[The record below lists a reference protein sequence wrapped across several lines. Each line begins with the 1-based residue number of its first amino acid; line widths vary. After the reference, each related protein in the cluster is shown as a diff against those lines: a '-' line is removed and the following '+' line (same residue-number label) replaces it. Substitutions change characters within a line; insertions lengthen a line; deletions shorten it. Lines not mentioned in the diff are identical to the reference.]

1 MDSRTGYKLKLLRTK
16 YGLTQKDLANL
27 LNKSISQKSNYERGR
42 RNLDKNEIEKICNY
56 LKINREFFDN
66 K

>member
-1 MDSRTGYKLKLLRTK
+1 MDSRTGYKLRLLRTK

-27 LNKSISQKSNYERGR
+27 LNKSISQISNYERGR
-42 RNLDKNEIEKICNY
+42 RNLGKNEIEKICNY

-66 K
+66 N

>member
-1 MDSRTGYKLKLLRTK
+1 MDNRTGYKLKLLRTK

-27 LNKSISQKSNYERGR
+27 LNKSISQISNYEHGR
-42 RNLDKNEIEKICNY
+42 RNLNKNQIEKICNY
-56 LKINREFFDN
+56 FKINPEFFDN